1 MNTKEGSHLSPPSSF
16 VREVIV
22 ERVKNIEC
30 WSKRKKME
38 NIEHHCIPI
47 EELESDDESSIRS
60 TNETEESIDD
70 ASVALMQKRLEDFGG
85 SRIQISE
92 TRSSVCIFRA
102 PQSFREISGKA
113 AIDPEMVSIGPY
125 HHGKDQVRR
134 FESYKCQYLCSLLS
148 RTEAMGVDLRRLMKA
163 MKGLESEARSCYSE
177 PIPMSS
183 KDFIDMMVLDG
194 CFIVELF
201 HQVCGSQGSENANI
215 LIIMRDLLKLE
226 NQLPLFVLQKLYDF
240 SIGNGDHD
248 PHREFLSDENP
259 TIITLPALKFFRL
272 ALPMSRSSLKR
283 AKELKILEGYHLLD
297 LFHESFQPARYFEQM
312 SGSIYSP
319 STSHGSQEYSSPLC
333 NRSMPCVTQLR
344 LTGIKFRPAEST
356 SDSFLEINFDQGVL
370 EIQPI
375 TINDFTNTAFIN
387 CAALEQCLQH
397 THTCFS
403 AYIAFMSCL
412 INSARDVTFLCD
424 DGIIA
429 NSSYNDLRV
438 AHLFKK
444 LGENVEFN
452 IRDLYLS
459 KQFRDVEAYYRSH
472 WASLRRNYFSNPWRS
487 ISVVT
492 ACVLLLL
499 AGIQAI
505 MNILSYKVHR
515 N

>member
-1 MNTKEGSHLSPPSSF
+1 
-16 VREVIV
+16 
-22 ERVKNIEC
+22 
-30 WSKRKKME
+30 ME

-47 EELESDDESSIRS
+47 EELDSDNESSSRS

-70 ASVALMQKRLEDFGG
+70 ASVALMQKRLEHFGG
-85 SRIQISE
+85 SKIQISE
-92 TRSSVCIFRA
+92 TMSSVCIFRA

-148 RTEAMGVDLRRLMKA
+148 RTEAMGVDLRQLMKA

-194 CFIVELF
+194 CFIVELI
-201 HQVCGSQGSENANI
+201 HQVCESQGSENDNI
-215 LIIMRDLLKLE
+215 PIFRRDLLKLE

-240 SIGNGDHD
+240 SIGNGDQD
-248 PHREFLSDENP
+248 PHRKFRSDENP
-259 TIITLPALKFFRL
+259 TNITMPALEFFRV
-272 ALPMSRSSLKR
+272 ALPMSLSSLER
-283 AKELKILEGYHLLD
+283 AKILKRYHLLD
-297 LFHESFQPARYFEQM
+297 LFHESFQPSRYFEAM
-312 SGSIYSP
+312 SASIYSH

-344 LTGIKFRPAEST
+344 LTGIKFSPTKST
-356 SDSFLEINFDQGVL
+356 TDSFLEINFDQGVI

-375 TINDFTNTAFIN
+375 TINDFTSTAFIN

-472 WASLRRNYFSNPWRS
+472 WASLRRKYFSNPWRT

-492 ACVLLLL
+492 ACVLLFL

-505 MNILSYKVHR
+505 MNILSYQVHR

>member
-1 MNTKEGSHLSPPSSF
+1 MNTKEGSHFSPPLSF

-22 ERVKNIEC
+22 ERGKNIEC

-47 EELESDDESSIRS
+47 EELDSDNESSIRS

-70 ASVALMQKRLEDFGG
+70 ASVALMQQRLEDFGG
-85 SRIQISE
+85 SKIQIWE

-148 RTEAMGVDLRRLMKA
+148 RTEAMGVDLRQLMKA

-194 CFIVELF
+194 CFIVELL
-201 HQVCGSQGSENANI
+201 HQVCESQGSENDNI
-215 LIIMRDLLKLE
+215 PIFRRDLLKLE

-240 SIGNGDHD
+240 SIGNGDQD
-248 PHREFLSDENP
+248 PHRKFRSDENP
-259 TIITLPALKFFRL
+259 TNITMPVLKFFRV
-272 ALPMSRSSLKR
+272 ALPMSLSSLER
-283 AKELKILEGYHLLD
+283 AKILKRYHLLD
-297 LFHESFQPARYFEQM
+297 LFHESFQPSRYFEAM
-312 SGSIYSP
+312 SASIYSR

-344 LTGIKFRPAEST
+344 LTGIKFSPAKST
-356 SDSFLEINFDQGVL
+356 TDSFLEINFDQGVI

-375 TINDFTNTAFIN
+375 TINDFTSTAFIN

-472 WASLRRNYFSNPWRS
+472 WASLRRKYFSNPWRT

-492 ACVLLLL
+492 ASVLLLL

-505 MNILSYKVHR
+505 MNILSYEVHR